1 MTFVEYVT
9 NKYPSLRKDLRKA
22 RMSTTPTEYVKK
34 SLTSAAYMGFG
45 VMILVFFFLLRDG
58 GFPLLI
64 PLLAGAVVGKIM
76 FDVNM
81 RKTAV
86 AIAKRGKAIDRDV
99 LFAGRLLLIKL
110 NSGTPLLN
118 ALEDAASGVGETT
131 KYFQDILRAIE
142 LGTPLEQA
150 LERATEYCP
159 SENLRKVLFQITNA
173 LKIGIDVT
181 NFLEAILEEISEEQL
196 TEIIRYGKKLSSLTM
211 FYMLAAIVVPS
222 LGMTMFI
229 VVASMANLPLD
240 MLAFSVIIFFL
251 FIIQFIFITLFKSA
265 RPNIDL

>member
-1 MTFVEYVT
+1 MTFVEYLT

-22 RMSTTPTEYVKK
+22 RMSIEPKDYVKK
-34 SLTSAAYMGFG
+34 SLTSAGYMGAG
-45 VMILVFFFLLRDG
+45 VGIMIFFFMIRDG
-58 GFPLLI
+58 GFPI
-64 PLLAGAVVGKIM
+64 FQAAAGALIVGKIM

-86 AIAKRGKAIDRDV
+86 SIRKRAKAINRDV

-118 ALEDAASGVGETT
+118 ALEEAADGVGETT

-150 LERATEYCP
+150 LEQATEYCP
-159 SENLRKVLFQITNA
+159 SENLRKILFQITNA

-181 NFLEAILEEISEEQL
+181 NFLSAILDEIAEEQL

-240 MLAFSVIIFFL
+240 MIAFSVITFFL
-251 FIIQFIFITLFKSA
+251 FIIQFVFITLFKAA
-265 RPNIDL
+265 RPNIDI